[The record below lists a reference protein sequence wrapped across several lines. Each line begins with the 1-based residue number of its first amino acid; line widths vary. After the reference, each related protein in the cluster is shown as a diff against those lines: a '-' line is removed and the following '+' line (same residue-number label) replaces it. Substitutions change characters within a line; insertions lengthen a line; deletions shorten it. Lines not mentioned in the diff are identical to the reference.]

1 VNPDG
6 LTECLRTREDI
17 PAFTIH
23 DLRRTASTLLHEH
36 GWPADVVEKAL
47 NHTIGGVRGVYNRAE
62 YAGQRREM
70 LGFWGEYV
78 VGLGRG
84 VDLS

>member
-1 VNPDG
+1 VA
-6 LTECLRTREDI
+6 LRGQDI

-47 NHTIGGVRGVYNRAE
+47 NHTIGGVRGVCNRAE

-78 VGLGRG
+78 EGLGEGLYRG
-84 VDLS
+84 WRVCGD